1 MIINIK
7 VSVKKLLKEKY
18 NIDPEVTDEMF
29 RQGVLKEYNCRDM
42 LIIEEYKRLVK
53 PREKQRI
60 KNKLAEKY
68 CISID
73 LVRKIVETAVQI

>member
-29 RQGVLKEYNCRDM
+29 RQGLLKEHACKEM
-42 LIIEEYKRLVK
+42 LIIAEYKDKIKPKEAERL
-53 PREKQRI
+53 RF
-60 KNKLAEKY
+60 KLAEKY
-68 CISID
+68 CVSER
-73 LVRKIVETAVQI
+73 LVRKLIYETVP

>member
-42 LIIEEYKRLVK
+42 LIRDEFLKKAE
-53 PREKQRI
+53 PREKQRLR
-60 KNKLAEKY
+60 NKLAEKY
-68 CISID
+68 CVS
-73 LVRKIVETAVQI
+73 VKTVEKVTLGLLL

>member
-18 NIDPEVTDEMF
+18 NIDPEITDEMF
-29 RQGVLKEYNCRDM
+29 KSGILKEYNCRDM
-42 LIIEEYKRLVK
+42 LIRDEYMKKAK
-53 PREKQRI
+53 PREKSRI

-68 CISID
+68 CVSFD
-73 LVRKIVETAVQI
+73 TVRKIVEAV